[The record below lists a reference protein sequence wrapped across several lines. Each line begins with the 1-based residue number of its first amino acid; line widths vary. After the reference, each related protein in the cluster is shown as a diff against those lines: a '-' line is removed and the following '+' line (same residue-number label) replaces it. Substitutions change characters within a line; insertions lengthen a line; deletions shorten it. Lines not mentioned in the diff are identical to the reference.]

1 MKANEAIQIQEKKLI
16 LKIRV
21 LVLFYIFALFFW
33 GITAFPIETEL
44 KIICGLLGISLDVS
58 PDVYTGFTGWI
69 ATVTNGVIDTNH
81 NYPFFSYGTDWMAF
95 SHLVIAV
102 AFIGLYV
109 KPVRNIWIVYFAMIA
124 CAGVIPLALICGAI
138 RGLPLWWRLID
149 CSFCVFGLIPLYFL
163 HVYIKRL
170 EKLIDYTPTKY

>member
-1 MKANEAIQIQEKKLI
+1 MKVNEAIQIQEKKLI

-44 KIICGLLGISLDVS
+44 KIICGLLGISLDAS

-69 ATVTNGVIDTNH
+69 ATVTNAVIDTNH
-81 NYPFFSYGTDWMAF
+81 NYPFLSYGTDWLAF

-102 AFIGLYV
+102 AF
-109 KPVRNIWIVYFAMIA
+109 IVYFAMIA
-124 CAGVIPLALICGAI
+124 CAGVIPLALICGTI